1 MTFSTRRII
10 AILQKDYK
18 DLSRNLFVSTTL
30 IMPLLMAVLF
40 GRMGIEGIASHYLII
55 NLGFILVG
63 AYVQS
68 SLIAEEKEKNTLRG
82 LMLSPASTLE
92 IFCGKSLLSFIATAV
107 VVAGSIWL
115 SGYNPRNLAV
125 IAIALVLSAV
135 FYVGLGTLIGLFT
148 KSVMEASVV
157 IVPIMFIFSSGSF
170 LTSFIGKYPVLAV
183 VEYMPNLQL
192 LELANRVED
201 GAGLGD
207 VMLHLLVILVWV
219 LVIHAVAAYVY
230 KKRMV
235 DE

>member
-1 MTFSTRRII
+1 MTFSTRRIF

-18 DLSRNLFVSTTL
+18 DLSRNLYVTTTL
-30 IMPLLMAVLF
+30 FMPLLMAALF
-40 GRMGIEGIASHYLII
+40 GRMGMGTISSYYIVI
-55 NLGFILVG
+55 NMGFILV
-63 AYVQS
+63 ATYVQS
-68 SLIAEEKEKNTLRG
+68 ALIAEEKEKNTLRG
-82 LMLSPASTLE
+82 LMLSPASTME

-107 VVAGSIWL
+107 VVTGSILL
-115 SGYNPRNLAV
+115 SNYNPRNMAV
-125 IAIALVLSAV
+125 IAIALLLSAV

-157 IVPIMFIFSSGSF
+157 IVPVMLIFTSGS
-170 LTSFIGKYPVLAV
+170 LLIPLIEKYPVLAV

-192 LELANRVED
+192 LELANRVET

-207 VMLHLLVILVWV
+207 TLLHLLIILAWV